1 MADKIT
7 CPLYIVT
14 GKLDRV
20 VPWQDA
26 ERLAREARGP
36 VELVVIADGNHVANN
51 RAYKY
56 RAQSADWMA
65 RQLAQA

>member
-1 MADKIT
+1 MA
-7 CPLYIVT
+7 
-14 GKLDRV
+14 GKQDRI
-20 VPWQDA
+20 VPWQDG

-36 VELVVIADGNHVANN
+36 VEFVLIEDGNHVANN

-65 RQLAQA
+65 KQLGASIP